1 VDKGKRVLAVDDD
14 EDYREGLTYLLDD
27 LGYSVTAA
35 ADGREALQSLKDD
48 PRPDVIL
55 VDLRMPGMNG
65 EEFLE
70 EQARDAD
77 LASIP
82 FVVVSGARDV
92 EEKARALGAA
102 GVLAK
107 PFGLRSLL
115 DSIDKATE
123 P

>member
-1 VDKGKRVLAVDDD
+1 MDKGKRVLAVDDD

-35 ADGREALQSLKDD
+35 ADGREALQALKED

-70 EQARDAD
+70 EQARDAE

-92 EEKARALGAA
+92 EEKALALGAA
-102 GVLAK
+102 GALAK
-107 PFGLRSLL
+107 PFGLRNLL

-123 P
+123 S